1 MSDCKD
7 NANGSEK
14 SGLFFYVVLPFG
26 NVAPHEILLVK
37 TENILFQNFF
47 TSWLRQVLTSN
58 FAARCWGHKLASELC
73 YTTSDDGE
81 RAANLKEGI
90 HHERDHQDKQNS
102 GIP

>member
-1 MSDCKD
+1 M
-7 NANGSEK
+7 
-14 SGLFFYVVLPFG
+14 VLPYG

-37 TENILFQNFF
+37 TKNILFQNFF

-90 HHERDHQDKQNS
+90 HHEKLTYRLYGEKGQRNGRCIDF
-102 GIP
+102 GGA